1 MKKIMLLLFLFFL
14 CLSCYYIY
22 KVTEVN
28 TINITSIGDSIA
40 DIKAISNLNN
50 LNKYNNT
57 FISKDYRIID
67 LLNII
72 KYNEE
77 TKIKDKDISIHQ
89 VLKNSNVLIISIGM
103 NDIYYKI
110 NDNTKEIYTYVNNL
124 IAEYEELLTEINK
137 YHYDKVIVLGYYN
150 IQNKNNDIFTYTN
163 YKLKKLVDKYNYTFI
178 NLNNYLYN
186 NSKYLLN
193 DNYFYLNNEGYNQI
207 FKLIVEKI

>member
-1 MKKIMLLLFLFFL
+1 MKKIMLILFLFFL

-193 DNYFYLNNEGYNQI
+193 DNYFYLNYEGYNQI

>member
-1 MKKIMLLLFLFFL
+1 MKKIMLILFLFFL

-28 TINITSIGDSIA
+28 TVNITSIGDSIA
-40 DIKAISNLNN
+40 DIKNISNLNN
-50 LNKYNNT
+50 LNKYNNS

-77 TKIKDKDISIHQ
+77 SIINDKDISIHQ
-89 VLKNSNVLIISIGM
+89 LLKNSNVLIISIGM

-110 NDNTKEIYTYVNNL
+110 NANTKEIYTYVNNL
-124 IAEYEELLTEINK
+124 IAEYDELLAGINK
-137 YHYDKVIVLGYYN
+137 YHYDKVIVFGYYN

-178 NLNNYLYN
+178 NLNNYFYN
-186 NSKYLLN
+186 NPKYLQN